1 MPSGEMASIHRPGA
15 VNVWPSPIT
24 KENRVTVKGAEDL
37 ELEFHKRK
45 KPANKT
51 MHALSEIQAT
61 YFHTGRGVIGDA
73 GFSSTLKGFV
83 RIASS
88 STRTSPMEYQRCFR
102 FLARHRRSK
111 STNLGFRFAG
121 IEPKSGSS
129 FMTEAR
135 TSDTSSPWN
144 ACLLVSIS

>member
-1 MPSGEMASIHRPGA
+1 MASIHRPVV

-24 KENRVTVKGAEDL
+24 KGNRVTVKGAEDF
-37 ELEFHKRK
+37 ELEFQK
-45 KPANKT
+45 KKMPASVT
-51 MHALSEIQAT
+51 MSALSETQAT
-61 YFHTGRGVIGDA
+61 YFHTGRAVGTEA
-73 GFSSTLKGFV
+73 GFSSTLNGLV

-88 STRTSPMEYQRCFR
+88 STRTSPMEYQRSFR
-102 FLARHRRSK
+102 FLARHRRNK

-121 IEPKSGSS
+121 REPKSGSS

-144 ACLLVSIS
+144 ACLPVSIS